1 MLSAADAGFILLRI
15 LESCLQ
21 TFRWLVLGRRVE
33 GVIAAAAAA
42 CLEPKVE
49 GRGAG
54 PSWCAPLGGDQ

>member
-1 MLSAADAGFILLRI
+1 MFANFPVVGVG
-15 LESCLQ
+15 Q
-21 TFRWLVLGRRVE
+21 E

-49 GRGAG
+49 GRGSG

>member
-1 MLSAADAGFILLRI
+1 MFANFPVVGVG
-15 LESCLQ
+15 Q
-21 TFRWLVLGRRVE
+21 E

-49 GRGAG
+49 GRCVG